1 LFAKEAVDHG
11 FAMTGVSGRCI
22 DARGQKWKVTQEGND
37 FFLIKGRIWTSG
49 GVLFREGK
57 SGIAGRSVVQ
67 FEKDTVSEM
76 LCCTCYAFTSACCGW
91 FVQCCFSSAIFHEV
105 MRFQPEEE
113 EALEKW
119 KVVLVQSTSC
129 FRKPSAQ
136 QRASQIFAAYAV
148 HFVFSF
154 FKSGLLGSGGSGPI

>member
-1 LFAKEAVDHG
+1 MESD
-11 FAMTGVSGRCI
+11 T
-22 DARGQKWKVTQEGND
+22 RGQRL
-37 FFLIKGRIWTSG
+37 FLIKGRIWTSG

-67 FEKDTVSEM
+67 LEKDTVSEM

-129 FRKPSAQ
+129 FRKRSAQ